1 MKLLVLSDTHCGS
14 LSGLTPPKWQSSD
27 AKLRKV
33 QNYFW
38 KFYRDTIS
46 SLGGIDAVVA
56 VGDLIDG
63 KQKKSGGRGLS
74 TADRLQQVKIAA
86 EVLRASNAPQMHIV
100 TGTPY
105 HTGDSENWE
114 EVLAGIVGA
123 KTVGP
128 RLAVEHDGYTII
140 FRHAIDRSSVPHG
153 KATAP
158 LRALMWNKL
167 NAARGMEPQADLCV
181 FGHVHYHVFAGDAY
195 GTALTLPALQL
206 GTEYGAA
213 CVDGDYDVGL
223 LEINLEEGD
232 NWWKV
237 HTLDLRPVAL
247 QAIQL

>member
-14 LSGLTPPKWQSSD
+14 LSGLTPPAWQSSD
-27 AKLRKV
+27 EATQKIQSYL
-33 QNYFW
+33 W
-38 KFYRDTIS
+38 DFYIS
-46 SLGGIDAVVA
+46 TVVGLGGIDAVVA

-63 KQKKSGGRGLS
+63 KQRKSGGRGLS
-74 TADRLQQVKIAA
+74 TTDRLEQVKMARTVL
-86 EVLRASNAPQMHIV
+86 EVTNAPQIHIV
-100 TGTPY
+100 TGTAY
-105 HTGDSENWE
+105 HVGDSESWE
-114 EVLAGIVGA
+114 EVLANLVRA
-123 KTVGP
+123 ETVGP
-128 RLAVEHDGYTII
+128 RLALQHGDYSMI